1 MAITIA
7 NQSVGDITYTVFGGS
22 ASGSGIGSGV
32 SPSGLPSGVVAS
44 GVVPAGQTA
53 SGIKASGSP
62 SFTVVFDWVKA
73 PSYTVSASGVV
84 TISTSVKG

>member
-1 MAITIA
+1 MAITIV
-7 NQSVGDITYTVFGGS
+7 NQSVADVTYKVFGGS

-44 GVVPAGQTA
+44 GIVKAGQSA
-53 SGIKASGSP
+53 SGIVASGSP
-62 SFTVVFDWVKA
+62 SFTVALDWVKA
-73 PSYTVSASGVV
+73 PSFAISASGVV